1 MEGGILVF
9 GPDMIFRIPALLI
22 ALTVHEYAHARVA
35 VALGDSTPKFQGRLT
50 LNPLPHLDP
59 IGLIMLWVAQIG
71 WAKPVEVNARNF
83 TNWRQGMMQVA
94 LAGPG
99 ANLLTAFISMLLMA
113 LLVKAGFIEEWA
125 LTLLR
130 MIYTYNIIFAI
141 FNMIPIPPLDGSK
154 VLMNYLPAKWAY
166 QYENV
171 NPAFTMI
178 LLIGLVYM
186 GAIGYIIYPIQSG
199 INYLMSQVLMFIF

>member
-1 MEGGILVF
+1 MF

-35 VALGDSTPKFQGRLT
+35 VALGDPTPRFQGRLT

-59 IGLIMLWVAQIG
+59 IGLIMLWIAQIG

-83 TNWRQGMMQVA
+83 KNWRQGMMQVA

-99 ANLLTAFISMLLMA
+99 ANLLTAFLSVLMMA
-113 LLVKAGFIEEWA
+113 LLVKVGVYEDWA

-166 QYENV
+166 QYESV
-171 NPAFTMI
+171 NPTFCMI

-186 GAIGYIIYPIQSG
+186 GAIGHIIYPIQSG
-199 INYLMSQVLMFIF
+199 INFLMSQVLMFIF